1 MQITTVLAA
10 LIAFFELVKV
20 CALLIK
26 VYEAFTPWIF
36 LPHFAV
42 IKGFVSVVF
51 INLKTRKFVH
61 NDVVIFV
68 VLNWLYGISALLG
81 LNNEEWFFQ
90 KDGEFSWPAD
100 QMEFTLWVVE
110 IVLSSLMLIATI
122 GPNLEIKILPSEDG
136 RLYVPLGKDDKMKS
150 YFFNSMFFF
159 IIYP

>member
-136 RLYVPLGKDDKMKS
+136 RLYVPLGKGN
-150 YFFNSMFFF
+150 Y
-159 IIYP
+159 